1 MSSRTT
7 MKLGQNLLLPTLA
20 AITGFAAPAAT
31 AAPQNEHLPSQGQL
45 NVLVIVLDDV
55 GADQLRMYGNDGP
68 AFPCPS
74 AQVNTTFTPG
84 LELLRLTGIRYS
96 RAYVN
101 PLCSATRAA
110 ILTGRYGLRTGV
122 GAAIDR
128 GSTAYTL
135 PNSEL
140 FVSELIRDQNAI
152 GYARAAFGKWHLA
165 EPAARDAHASENG
178 FERFEGAKGNLDD
191 HYTWRKITA
200 TGGDSSG
207 AALSSA
213 VTVSP
218 GASPPSETTYVSSVN
233 RRDAATWIN
242 AQTKPFF
249 AYVCFNPPHAP
260 FQVPPLTRL
269 SMKTRSKLAALG
281 YDPGERAAATRE
293 DQALVYQAQIEAV
306 DREILDLLV
315 AIANKLPHTM
325 IVVVGDNGTPSETT
339 VDVNLAGRVKRSVYE
354 LGERVPLLVSGPL
367 TWNRAGE
374 TCRNLVSG
382 VDLYRLIANFTGISN
397 PKIDNVMAAL
407 GRPNDSISPY
417 YTVRNPNA
425 QPRRQFAYS
434 ELFGNLPPPIPA
446 NVTWLRSIT
455 NGQYRYVRRRLGGV
469 NFEELYDLNAD
480 PCNVTDLNAPPNALT
495 PGQQTAFNTLS
506 AAMNAL

>member
-1 MSSRTT
+1 
-7 MKLGQNLLLPTLA
+7 MKLGQNLLLPATTLA
-20 AITGFAAPAAT
+20 ALTGFASA
-31 AAPQNEHLPSQGQL
+31 QNEHLPREGQL
-45 NVLVIVLDDV
+45 NVLMIVLDDI

-68 AFPCPS
+68 AFPCPQV
-74 AQVNTTFTPG
+74 QVNTTPTPG

-135 PNSEL
+135 PNTEL
-140 FVSELIRDQNAI
+140 FIPELIRDQNSVT
-152 GYARAAFGKWHLA
+152 YARAAFGKWHLA
-165 EPAARDAHASENG
+165 EPAARDGHAAENG
-178 FERFEGAKGNLDD
+178 FERFEGAKGNIDD

-200 TGGDSSG
+200 TGGDASG

-218 GASPPSETTYVSSVN
+218 GGAPPSETSYVSSVN

-293 DQALVYQAQIEAV
+293 EQSLVYQAQIEAV

-325 IVVVGDNGTPSETT
+325 IIVVGDNGTPSETT
-339 VDVNLAGRVKRSVYE
+339 IDVTLAGKVKRSVYE

-367 TWNRAGE
+367 TWNRAGD

-382 VDLYRLIANFTGISN
+382 VDLYRLAANFTGISN
-397 PKIDNVMAAL
+397 PKIDTVMANL

-425 QPRRQFAYS
+425 QPRRSVAYS

-446 NVTWLRSIT
+446 NVTWLRSNT
-455 NGQYRYVRRRLGGV
+455 NGTYRYVRRRLGGV
-469 NFEELYDLNAD
+469 NFEELYDLTAD
-480 PCNVTDLNAPPNALT
+480 PCNLTDLRAPPNVLT
-495 PGQQTAFNTLS
+495 PAQQTAFNSLS
-506 AAMNAL
+506 ASMDAL